1 MQAEHDA
8 LVRRIF
14 SASEQVTNNINGPTK
29 ESYLLMHEMQLIILR
44 MLVPHLLGLGSLDTE
59 AISDGEKS
67 GFTSGDFII
76 TCINKLL
83 HSEQSNFLSF
93 AHSLKIYSE
102 TVKGMHNSE
111 NHLAQLDFTDKKT
124 VLAAFHLLHVTITHN
139 SYIQFAT
146 QLENSGNPLSIE
158 FSEELTQKKALKEP
172 SSMVRKEAMNTVM
185 GSSNDGIGHL
195 LAAIDISWDHNPNA
209 TPKER
214 IQKAIKLI
222 RHIMEKYQ
230 SWEIQFL
237 DTMLLINKNPYQ
249 MSPDGE
255 IEETEEAKELL
266 FLAKKLKKNKRYKLE
281 DMRDILLELKRRMN
295 LPKQDIDLAF
305 AICDATIIRCQQ
317 FGMIDPS
324 VYFYLLN
331 ELEVTKVEYFI
342 RTIPNL
348 PQNIKNLI
356 LSKKNDMNALQNALT
371 LAQTPAKMTAAV
383 SRGQNDNP
391 AREPKCLLLTVNQGL
406 SNWISALIESMEA
419 LQSYQDKKSNTMLS

>member
-1 MQAEHDA
+1 
-8 LVRRIF
+8 
-14 SASEQVTNNINGPTK
+14 
-29 ESYLLMHEMQLIILR
+29 
-44 MLVPHLLGLGSLDTE
+44 
-59 AISDGEKS
+59 
-67 GFTSGDFII
+67 
-76 TCINKLL
+76 
-83 HSEQSNFLSF
+83 
-93 AHSLKIYSE
+93 
-102 TVKGMHNSE
+102 
-111 NHLAQLDFTDKKT
+111 
-124 VLAAFHLLHVTITHN
+124 
-139 SYIQFAT
+139 
-146 QLENSGNPLSIE
+146 
-158 FSEELTQKKALKEP
+158 
-172 SSMVRKEAMNTVM
+172 MNTVM

-249 MSPDGE
+249 MSPSGE

-305 AICDATIIRCQQ
+305 AICDATIIRCKQ

-342 RTIPNL
+342 QTIPNL